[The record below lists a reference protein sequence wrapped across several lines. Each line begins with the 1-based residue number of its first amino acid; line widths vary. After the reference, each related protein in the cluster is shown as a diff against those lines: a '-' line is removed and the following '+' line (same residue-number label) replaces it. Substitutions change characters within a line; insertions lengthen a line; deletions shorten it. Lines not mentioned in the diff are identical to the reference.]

1 MISFSVAIDPNKGI
15 GIKGSLPWH
24 IKEELQVFKRN
35 TMDKHILMGQTTYDN
50 LPGKLPGRKITVVSI
65 DPNYVKEDVEVTHDL
80 IKFLQDH
87 QYDET
92 EYIICGGASIYRQA
106 YPYASKAYV
115 SFIKKEYE
123 VDTRFDIFDL
133 NDWDITKEVDH
144 EEFIERELIRK
155 SLNEVEL
162 TKITGGDQHFNNI
175 TIGDISGELY

>member
-50 LPGKLPGRKITVVSI
+50 LPGALPGRKVVVVSI
-65 DPNYVKEDVEVTHDL
+65 DPNYSKEGVEVTHDL

-87 QYDET
+87 QNDEE
-92 EYIICGGASIYRQA
+92 EYIICGGASIYKQA

-123 VDTRFDIFDL
+123 VDTWFDIFDL

-144 EEFIERELIRK
+144 ELFIERELKRK
-155 SLNEVEL
+155 NA
-162 TKITGGDQHFNNI
+162 
-175 TIGDISGELY
+175 